1 MTNTNTRRKAM
12 DKKKKGS
19 NQPTG
24 LTGTLETGK
33 EWISE
38 SDGTKVQN
46 PNQNKQIH
54 KQSLGPNTKR

>member
-1 MTNTNTRRKAM
+1 MIM
-12 DKKKKGS
+12 DKNKKTA
-19 NQPTG
+19 NEPTG

-46 PNQNKQIH
+46 PNQNKNIH
-54 KQSLGPNTKR
+54 KQSLGPNARR

>member
-1 MTNTNTRRKAM
+1 M